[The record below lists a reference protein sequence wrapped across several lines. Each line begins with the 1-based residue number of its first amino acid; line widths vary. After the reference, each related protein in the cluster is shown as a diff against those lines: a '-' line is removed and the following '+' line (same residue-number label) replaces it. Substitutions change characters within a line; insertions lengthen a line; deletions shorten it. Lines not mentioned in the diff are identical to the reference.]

1 MKVKCFLWRLP
12 LRQNYFFF
20 FYWIAEATSL
30 APLRRC
36 PFVIYALLWF
46 WLSASRPDQTSGCER
61 LMALDGCFIIAQY
74 IHEVYS
80 KWRSLSGRGG
90 SGGGTTQRE
99 RERER
104 KERWV
109 SGIRC
114 LEPSLDLFPPDGC
127 NFEMQKKEQKDQ
139 LRGTGK
145 GAPRCIRVCII

>member
-80 KWRSLSGRGG
+80 KWRSLS
-90 SGGGTTQRE
+90 SAGGGMGGGPHRERGRE
-99 RERER
+99 REKKGE
-104 KERWV
+104 WV
-109 SGIRC
+109 GC

-127 NFEMQKKEQKDQ
+127 NFEIQKQNKRISCAEQEKE
-139 LRGTGK
+139 LLGVSE
-145 GAPRCIRVCII
+145 CV